1 MNTGILEIDL
11 VKKVMTEK
19 GFVFFE
25 KGQFNVNLIGIRA
38 KNRKAGKFDDFICA
52 IYKNEKNEWVIH
64 SWSATTDA
72 GTYWLKN
79 PMNIKGTA
87 LLVPNQYRNCWQIGL
102 HKGTHAALVQKAEVS
117 VYRDNDKDFILD
129 FDSAKIDIGMFGINI
144 HSVAPLKE
152 AKVNDKWSAGCQ
164 VFANDKDHKA
174 FMQLVR
180 KSAELYGNNFS
191 YTLLEQSD
199 FDSL

>member
-1 MNTGILEIDL
+1 MKIEEIAIPL
-11 VKKVMTEK
+11 IQKVFEKK
-19 GFVFFE
+19 GYVFFTN
-25 KGQFNVNLIGIRA
+25 GQFNLNLLGLRGN
-38 KNRKAGKFDDFICA
+38 NRKAGQFDDFIAA
-52 IYKNEKNEWVIH
+52 IYKDEKNEWVVRY
-64 SWSATTDA
+64 WNATTDA

-102 HKGTHAALVQKAEVS
+102 HKGTHPALIQKAEVS

-129 FDSAKIDIGMFGINI
+129 FDSAKIDTGMFGINI

-164 VFANDKDHKA
+164 VFAYDKDHKS

-180 KSAELYGNNFS
+180 QSAEIYGNTFS
-191 YTLLEQSD
+191 YTLIEQSD
-199 FDSL
+199 FDTL